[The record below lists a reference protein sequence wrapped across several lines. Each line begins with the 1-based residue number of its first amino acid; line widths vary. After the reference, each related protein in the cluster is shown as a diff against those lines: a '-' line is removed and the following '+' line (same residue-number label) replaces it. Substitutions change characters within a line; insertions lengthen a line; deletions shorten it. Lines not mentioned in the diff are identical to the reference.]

1 MPTPALLVTIPIL
14 AAAIAYTIRRWSVA
28 TIIVGCLTLLLLV
41 VAVFATDSVGG
52 SQQMAIDSFWRNSW
66 GLFGR
71 TLILTDQ
78 IRTALL
84 VVYTG
89 FGLLFLLSTTFPQDS
104 IFVPVSLGVLAPLA
118 GLLMVQ
124 PSTLGVAMLLSAAGL
139 MAVLIQGERTDST
152 AAAIRYLALVAIAVP
167 LLLIA
172 GWMTSV
178 GQLRFLSA
186 TIILL
191 SISILIL
198 LVAFPFL
205 FWVPEAVD
213 DSGSLVPVIVFG
225 LVTLL
230 VAVFIVTLLVVNP
243 VIYANAQFLSIL
255 RVSGT
260 VTIFIAGI
268 LVLTTRTAGRLLSY
282 LLLLD
287 VGATVIALSNGGR
300 TALETLL
307 LFILLRSVSLL
318 LAGAG
323 LDRIR
328 KIIVLSPAGDKQLAD
343 YRGLARRSPLGL
355 ALFVFGGL
363 SLAGFPL
370 TPGFAGR
377 WMVINSPAEFVESST
392 IIFVLSAAV
401 GIIGILRLLRVSLKP
416 ASETD
421 VTTSKETK
429 VLRII
434 EGLLLGA
441 GLIVTIFPRILA
453 VVSRSLAN
461 PF

>member
-1 MPTPALLVTIPIL
+1 MPIPSLLVAIPVL
-14 AAAIAYTIRRWSVA
+14 AAAIAFVIRRWSLA
-28 TIIVGCLTLLLLV
+28 TIIMGCLTVLV
-41 VAVFATDSVGG
+41 LVGALFATDTVDG
-52 SQQMAIDSFWRNSW
+52 SQQVLSDSFWRNSW
-66 GLFGR
+66 DVFGR
-71 TLILTDQ
+71 SLIMTDQ

-84 VVYTG
+84 TVYTA
-89 FGLLFLLSTTFPQDS
+89 FGLLFLLSITLPQDS

-118 GLLMVQ
+118 GLLVLL
-124 PSTLGVAMLLSAAGL
+124 PGTIGAAMLLIAASL
-139 MAVLIQGERTDST
+139 LAVLIQGERTGST
-152 AAAIRYLALVAIAVP
+152 ATAIRYLALIALAVP
-167 LLLIA
+167 PLLIA

-178 GQLRFLSA
+178 GQLQFLST

-205 FWVPEAVD
+205 FWVPAAVD
-213 DSGSLVPVIVFG
+213 NSGSLVPVIVFG
-225 LVTLL
+225 LATLL
-230 VAVFIVTLLVVNP
+230 IAVFIVTLLVVNP
-243 VIYANAQFLSIL
+243 VIYANAQFLLIL

-260 VTIFIAGI
+260 VSIIIGGL
-268 LVLTTRTAGRLLSY
+268 LVLTARTAGRLLAY

-300 TALETLL
+300 SALEALL
-307 LFILLRSVSLL
+307 LFLLLRSVSLL

-328 KIIVLSPAGDKQLAD
+328 NCIDPSHEGDEQLAD
-343 YRGLARRSPLGL
+343 YRGLARRTPMGIT
-355 ALFVFGGL
+355 LFVFGGL

-377 WMVINSPAEFVESST
+377 WMVFNSPAEFSDLST
-392 IIFVLSAAV
+392 IIFGLSVVV
-401 GIIGILRLLRVSLKP
+401 GFIGILKLLRSSLKP
-416 ASETD
+416 ARQTEA
-421 VTTSKETK
+421 TTIMDTT
-429 VLRII
+429 VQQFI

-441 GLIVTIFPRILA
+441 GVMLTIFPRVLI
-453 VVSRSLAN
+453 VISRTLAN